1 MFFGLSAIQCFVAII
16 VIFIVIYWLTP
27 RKSAWFPILVVTVL
41 LAVLAFNFQPNETD
55 DLTRYYSQINY
66 LREYGYDYLQKCF
79 DEGINDWNVYR
90 VCGYYFYFISKLP
103 SNSYLPAITIF
114 ISYGLMFLV
123 LYKVAN
129 KFNAS
134 KGNLFL
140 SLMFFLSTY
149 WYYDIASGIRNGLVF
164 SVIFTCAYYMLFER
178 KHILLCLVGCMLSCF
193 MHSAGV
199 ILIGLLII
207 TYLTI
212 NMNSKFLNIIL
223 VFGLAAGGWFMD
235 YLSGI
240 TSNEYIQSIA
250 GKAEHYVSGAS
261 LNVGTMFIVNVVT
274 YVIVAVVMLYSIRFI
289 KQSKYSEEFK
299 NFNKFNTYIM
309 CFMIGS
315 IFTSLIFVR
324 LSRWIL
330 PVLGGMYYMIGMQLQ
345 SGQMVSTESKNELA
359 EKSSKLVMQGRL
371 RGLMIV
377 IFFTYT
383 CIHFFYLCTGS
394 SLNWMSF

>member
-79 DEGINDWNVYR
+79 DEEINDWNVYR

-129 KFNAS
+129 KFNVS

-149 WYYDIASGIRNGLVF
+149 WYYDTASGIRNGLVF

-240 TSNEYIQSIA
+240 TSNEFIQSIA
-250 GKAEHYVSGAS
+250 GKAERHISGAS
-261 LNVGTMFIVNVVT
+261 FDTGTMFIVNVIT
-274 YVIVAVVMLYSIRFI
+274 YVIVALVMVYSSRYITS
-289 KQSKYSEEFK
+289 SKFVDEFK
-299 NFNKFNTYIM
+299 NFNKFSTYIM
-309 CFMIGS
+309 CFMIGC
-315 IFTSLIFVR
+315 IFSSLIFVR

-345 SGQMVSTESKNELA
+345 SGQTVSTESKNELA

-377 IFFTYT
+377 IFCTYT
-383 CIHFFYLCTGS
+383 CIHFWYLCMGS
-394 SLNWMSF
+394 SLNWISF